1 MRKAQSIFQLH
12 FYVVFCHNGY
22 MIYLIYGNQ
31 TPTIKKRLN
40 AILKER
46 LPDKDEINFVRYDGS
61 LTLLQEC
68 ISDANS
74 LPLGYE
80 HKVVV
85 IDSCYFLLK
94 PKPRNKIDKDQDYDA
109 LKKFIEKPSE
119 ECDLVLIVPSSS
131 IDKANEI
138 FKSIQQHGKTFEII
152 DPTADQWNSYVNKY
166 CRESK
171 KLQIDNDAL
180 YELSQRTSGD
190 VSLFQNSVAIL
201 ELYTNHISY
210 EDVVKMVTRPL
221 DDNAFLLFN
230 YLVQKRISEALG
242 LYRDLQVAMVEPVT
256 LIGMLANQFRLLNQ
270 ISFLYNKGLE
280 SNAIATE
287 LHLNPIRVRIML
299 RSIRSISSSAIC
311 RVLDD
316 LFNLDVQI
324 KSGQVDRYYGFELF
338 LINFKSY

>member
-1 MRKAQSIFQLH
+1 
-12 FYVVFCHNGY
+12 

-31 TPTIKKRLN
+31 APTIKKRLN

-46 LPDKDEINFVRYDGS
+46 LPDKDEMNFVRYDGS
-61 LTLLQEC
+61 LTLIQEC

-74 LPLGYE
+74 LPLGYQ

-94 PKPRNKIDKDQDYDA
+94 PKPRNKIENNQKYDV
-109 LKKFIEKPSE
+109 LIKFIENPSE

-131 IDKANEI
+131 IDKTSDI
-138 FKSIQQHGKTFEII
+138 FRLLQQKGKTFEII
-152 DPTADQWNSYVNKY
+152 DPTADQWNRYVTQY

-171 KLQIDNDAL
+171 KMKIDNDAL

-190 VSLFQNSVAIL
+190 ISLFQNSVAIL
-201 ELYTNHISY
+201 NLYADHITY
-210 EDVVKMVTRPL
+210 DDVVKMVTRPL
-221 DDNAFLLFN
+221 EDNAFLLFN
-230 YLVQKRISEALG
+230 YLVQKKISEALG

-270 ISFLYNKGLE
+270 ISFLFNKGLE

-287 LHLNPIRVRIML
+287 LHLNPIRVQIML
-299 RSIRSISSSAIC
+299 RSVRSVTSKVIC
-311 RVLDD
+311 RTLND
-316 LFNLDVQI
+316 LFNLDLQI

-338 LINFKSY
+338 LINFQSY

>member
-1 MRKAQSIFQLH
+1 
-12 FYVVFCHNGY
+12 

-31 TPTIKKRLN
+31 APTIKKRLN

-46 LPDKDEINFVRYDGS
+46 LPDKDEMNFVRYDGS
-61 LTLLQEC
+61 LTLIQEC

-74 LPLGYE
+74 LPLGYQ

-94 PKPRNKIDKDQDYDA
+94 PKPRNKIENNQKYDV
-109 LKKFIEKPSE
+109 LIKFIENPSE

-131 IDKANEI
+131 IDKTSDI
-138 FKSIQQHGKTFEII
+138 FRLLQQKGKTFEII
-152 DPTADQWNSYVNKY
+152 DPTADQWNSYVTQY

-171 KLQIDNDAL
+171 KMKINNDAL

-190 VSLFQNSVAIL
+190 ISLFQNSVAIL
-201 ELYTNHISY
+201 NLYADHITY
-210 EDVVKMVTRPL
+210 DDVVKMVTRPL
-221 DDNAFLLFN
+221 EDNAFLLFN
-230 YLVQKRISEALG
+230 YLVQKKISEALG

-270 ISFLYNKGLE
+270 ISFLFNKGLE

-287 LHLNPIRVRIML
+287 LHLNPIRVQIML
-299 RSIRSISSSAIC
+299 RSVRSVTSKVIC
-311 RVLDD
+311 RTLND
-316 LFNLDVQI
+316 LFNLDLQI

-338 LINFKSY
+338 LINFQSY

>member
-1 MRKAQSIFQLH
+1 
-12 FYVVFCHNGY
+12 

-31 TPTIKKRLN
+31 APTIKKRLN

-46 LPDKDEINFVRYDGS
+46 LPDKDEMNFVRYDGS
-61 LTLLQEC
+61 LTLIQEC

-74 LPLGYE
+74 LPLGYQ

-94 PKPRNKIDKDQDYDA
+94 PKPRNKIENNQKYDV
-109 LKKFIEKPSE
+109 LIKFIENPSE

-131 IDKANEI
+131 IDKTSDI
-138 FKSIQQHGKTFEII
+138 FRLLQQKGKTFEII
-152 DPTADQWNSYVNKY
+152 DPTADQWNRYVTQY

-171 KLQIDNDAL
+171 KMKIDNDAL

-190 VSLFQNSVAIL
+190 ISLFQNSVAIL
-201 ELYTNHISY
+201 DLYADHITY
-210 EDVVKMVTRPL
+210 DDVVKMVTRPL
-221 DDNAFLLFN
+221 EDNAFLLFN
-230 YLVQKRISEALG
+230 YLVQKKISEALG

-270 ISFLYNKGLE
+270 ISFLFNKGLE

-287 LHLNPIRVRIML
+287 LHLNPIRVQIML
-299 RSIRSISSSAIC
+299 RSVRSVTSKVIC
-311 RVLDD
+311 RTLND
-316 LFNLDVQI
+316 LFNLDLQI

-338 LINFKSY
+338 LINFQSY

>member
-1 MRKAQSIFQLH
+1 
-12 FYVVFCHNGY
+12 

-46 LPDKDEINFVRYDGS
+46 LPENDEMNFVRYDGS
-61 LTLLQEC
+61 LTLIQEC
-68 ISDANS
+68 IADANS

-85 IDSCYFLLK
+85 VDSCYFLLK
-94 PKPRNKIDKDQDYDA
+94 PKPRNKIDSEQDYDA

-131 IDKANEI
+131 IDKTSEI
-138 FKSIQQHGKTFEII
+138 YKLLQQKGKTFEII
-152 DPTADQWNSYVNKY
+152 DPTADQWNNYVAQY
-166 CRESK
+166 CRELK
-171 KLQIDNDAL
+171 KMKIDNNAL

-201 ELYTNHISY
+201 ELYSDHITY

-230 YLVQKRISEALG
+230 YLVQKKISEALG
-242 LYRDLQVAMVEPVT
+242 LYRDLKVAMVEPVT

-270 ISFLYNKGLE
+270 ISFLFNKGLE

-287 LHLNPIRVRIML
+287 LHLNPIRVQIML
-299 RSIRSISSSAIC
+299 RSVRSITFKAIC
-311 RVLDD
+311 RTLDD
-316 LFNLDVQI
+316 LFNLDLQI
-324 KSGQVDRYYGFELF
+324 KSGQVDRFYGFELF

>member
-1 MRKAQSIFQLH
+1 
-12 FYVVFCHNGY
+12 

-31 TPTIKKRLN
+31 APTIKKRLN

-46 LPDKDEINFVRYDGS
+46 LPDKDEMNFVRYDGS
-61 LTLLQEC
+61 LTLIQEC

-74 LPLGYE
+74 LPLGYQ

-94 PKPRNKIDKDQDYDA
+94 PKPRNKIESNQKYDV
-109 LKKFIEKPSE
+109 LIKFIENPSE

-131 IDKANEI
+131 IDKTSDI
-138 FKSIQQHGKTFEII
+138 FRLLQQKGKTFEII
-152 DPTADQWNSYVNKY
+152 DPTADQWNSYVTQY

-171 KLQIDNDAL
+171 KMKIDNDAL

-190 VSLFQNSVAIL
+190 ISLFQNSVAIL
-201 ELYTNHISY
+201 NLYADHITY
-210 EDVVKMVTRPL
+210 DDVVKMVTRPL
-221 DDNAFLLFN
+221 EDNAFLLFN
-230 YLVQKRISEALG
+230 YLVQKKISEALG

-270 ISFLYNKGLE
+270 ISFLFNKGLE

-287 LHLNPIRVRIML
+287 LHLNPIRVQIML
-299 RSIRSISSSAIC
+299 RSVRSVTSKVIC
-311 RVLDD
+311 RTLND
-316 LFNLDVQI
+316 LFNLDLQI

-338 LINFKSY
+338 LINFQSY

>member
-1 MRKAQSIFQLH
+1 M
-12 FYVVFCHNGY
+12 
-22 MIYLIYGNQ
+22 
-31 TPTIKKRLN
+31 
-40 AILKER
+40 
-46 LPDKDEINFVRYDGS
+46 NFVRYDGS
-61 LTLLQEC
+61 LTLIQEC
-68 ISDANS
+68 IADANS

-85 IDSCYFLLK
+85 VDSCYFLLK
-94 PKPRNKIDKDQDYDA
+94 PKPRNKIDSEQDYDA

-131 IDKANEI
+131 IDKTSEI
-138 FKSIQQHGKTFEII
+138 YKLLQQKGKTFEII
-152 DPTADQWNSYVNKY
+152 DPTADQWNNYVTQY
-166 CRESK
+166 CRELK
-171 KLQIDNDAL
+171 KMKIDNDAL

-201 ELYTNHISY
+201 ELYSDHITY

-230 YLVQKRISEALG
+230 YLVQKKISEALG
-242 LYRDLQVAMVEPVT
+242 LYRDLKVAMVEPVT

-270 ISFLYNKGLE
+270 ISFLFNKGLE

-287 LHLNPIRVRIML
+287 LHLNPIRVQIML
-299 RSIRSISSSAIC
+299 RSVRSITFKAIC
-311 RVLDD
+311 RTLDD
-316 LFNLDVQI
+316 LFNLDLQI
-324 KSGQVDRYYGFELF
+324 KSGQVDRFYGFELF